1 MINRLT
7 TAISAATYGAALLAL
22 ASGASAQTRL
32 TLAHHNAIGSQISN
46 IAERFKACVEK
57 DKVMAVAHHPAGQ
70 LGSAREVV
78 EQVKLGAVDMTVTD
92 TAYMSNLQPEL
103 AAFQL
108 PFLFSGW
115 EHAERAMDGEPGKTV
130 SDLLQKNQGVRPLS
144 FMHNGFRDVMT
155 VKRPMSGIDDF
166 KGVKFRSPPI
176 PIWVKMFEALGA
188 TPVTVD
194 WSEVYQ
200 AMQAG
205 LAEGLEAPA
214 EGFVNSKLFEVGKFV
229 AKTGHMY
236 NLMMVAINERKFQSM
251 GEKERDVL
259 ITCAAD
265 FRKSGNAEV
274 VKLTTDS
281 YAVLESKGVKV
292 TTLDTGPMRARL
304 QPIWPTLVNNSAGA
318 LDIVKKI
325 DAVR

>member
-1 MINRLT
+1 MNKKL
-7 TAISAATYGAALLAL
+7 AALFGMAL
-22 ASGASAQTRL
+22 CLGSTGALAQTRL
-32 TLAHHNAIGSQISN
+32 TFAHHNAIGSQISN
-46 IAERFKACVEK
+46 IAERFKACAEK
-57 DKVMAVAHHPAGQ
+57 DKAFSVAHHPAGQ

-78 EQVKLGAVDMTVTD
+78 EQLKLGAVDITVTD
-92 TAYMSNLQPEL
+92 TAYMSNVQPEL

-115 EHAERAMDGEPGKTV
+115 DHAERAMDGEPGKVV
-130 SDLLQKNQGVRPLS
+130 SDLLLKNQGVRVIS
-144 FMHNGFRDVMT
+144 FMHNGFRDVMS
-155 VKRPMSGIDDF
+155 VKKPMTSIEDF

-176 PIWVKMFEALGA
+176 PIWVRMFEALGA

-205 LAEGLEAPA
+205 LADGLEGTA

-236 NLMMVAINERKFQSM
+236 NLMMLAINERRFRSL
-251 GEKERDVL
+251 GEKERAVL
-259 ITCAAD
+259 VACAAD
-265 FRKSGNAEV
+265 FRKAGNPEV
-274 VKLTTDS
+274 LKLATDS
-281 YAVLESKGVKV
+281 YAVLEGKGVKIS
-292 TTLDTGPMRARL
+292 TLDTGPMRDRL
-304 QPIWPTLVNNSAGA
+304 QPIWPALLNNSAGA
-318 LDIVKKI
+318 LDLVRKI